1 MFFVASNANEWD
13 FHRNFAMTYCNYTAS
28 AYALLAPLIAKTH
41 NKMKKYAIL
50 ALSICAAIGFTA
62 CKSQESAY
70 RRAFEAAKAQDQQA
84 APQTVTIP
92 AQEPAPVVTPAP
104 VTNDDTP
111 VRTITG
117 GLSVVDGEPL
127 KTYSVVTGS
136 FINQTNAAGMVATLR
151 SKGYAARLVKTNE
164 TINGHTGWFR
174 VVASSFDNKAQAA
187 QSRSQLKSSYPD
199 AWLLQN

>member
-1 MFFVASNANEWD
+1 
-13 FHRNFAMTYCNYTAS
+13 
-28 AYALLAPLIAKTH
+28 
-41 NKMKKYAIL
+41 MKKYAII
-50 ALSICAAIGFTA
+50 ALSICAAASFTA

-70 RRAFEAAKAQDQQA
+70 RKAYERAKAQEQQA
-84 APQTVTIP
+84 ATQTVTIP
-92 AQEPAPVVTPAP
+92 AQEPAPVVVAPAP

-111 VRTITG
+111 VRTIAG
-117 GLSVVDGEPL
+117 GLTVVDGEPL
-127 KTYSVVTGS
+127 RTYSVVTGS
-136 FINQTNAAGMVATLR
+136 FINQTNAAGMVSTLR
-151 SKGYAARLVKTNE
+151 SRGYAARLVKTNE